1 MMCDTAAIAINC
13 IYYYLIGPTQ
23 AHPSTAWPF
32 DYQHTLYYEI
42 SRSNG
47 QLTLVYNSTNSIL
60 IKVILPDY
68 KLRRRMSG
76 VESAT

>member
-47 QLTLVYNSTNSIL
+47 QLTLVYNSFCLLSLAFFRIFL
-60 IKVILPDY
+60 L
-68 KLRRRMSG
+68 
-76 VESAT
+76 